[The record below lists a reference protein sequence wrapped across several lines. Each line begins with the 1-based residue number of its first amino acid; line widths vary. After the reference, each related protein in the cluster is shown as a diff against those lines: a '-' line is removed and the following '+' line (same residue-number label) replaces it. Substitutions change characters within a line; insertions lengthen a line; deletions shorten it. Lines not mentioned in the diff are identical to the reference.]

1 MSNEVYDQL
10 VGVNFP
16 CVEYLEDDY
25 REHYDLLREAD
36 EFSAAASLYPD
47 EKNELLANS
56 LHRYQLILDKA
67 SNMLGFETD
76 FLLKKKV
83 CFNFYTDI
91 ANLFGLGTQAYTTET
106 ETPYIGVSE
115 LSLQNIY
122 LLQLI
127 LIHEMQHATDFV
139 YFNGFDM
146 GVAERELRAR
156 LSICNSLNELQ
167 KQFNKLYKNAYID
180 QAYWFVIL
188 FSSPNI
194 SDKIKYKYYEL
205 LEKPA
210 KEILS
215 SDEGVIFSPLIL
227 RVFGMELRREGV
239 SLKTNIGYVINER
252 DGLLIIEE
260 KELNNNFE
268 QENQEDESILSD
280 TETYD
285 ENLLSVRLSKM
296 TGENVSNENEPL
308 TLVKNKLV
316 EWHTYKD
323 ELKNMKKNANVI
335 ITRNADSLANIS
347 IVENTNL
354 AVPKIIKVE
363 KQVIKV
369 ENDFEKLR
377 NINIPNSSYKPE
389 DFSSDDSPIITVKNY
404 ASKKKKIEEDD
415 EAQTFVN
422 NLSDFFKGNK

>member
-1 MSNEVYDQL
+1 MSNEIYDQL
-10 VGVNFP
+10 IGVSFP
-16 CVEYLEDDY
+16 CVEYLEEDY
-25 REHYDLLREAD
+25 KEHYELLKEAD

-67 SNMLGFETD
+67 TNMLKLETD
-76 FLLKKKV
+76 FLLKKKI

-115 LSLQNIY
+115 LSLQNVY

-127 LIHEMQHATDFV
+127 LLHEMQHATDFV
-139 YFNGFDM
+139 YFNGFEM

-167 KQFNKLYKNAYID
+167 KQFNKLYKNAYTD

-194 SDKIKYKYYEL
+194 NDKLKYKYYEL

-210 KEILS
+210 KDILS

-227 RVFGMELRREGV
+227 RVFGMELKREGV
-239 SLKTNIGYVINER
+239 NLKTNVGYSINER

-260 KELNNNFE
+260 KEINIK
-268 QENQEDESILSD
+268 QENQEDDSIISD

-285 ENLLSVRLSKM
+285 DNLLSVKLSKM
-296 TGENVSNENEPL
+296 TGEKISDENQPL
-308 TLVKNKLV
+308 TLVKNKLI

-335 ITRNADSLANIS
+335 ITRNAESISNIS
-347 IVENTNL
+347 TVENTNL

-363 KQVIKV
+363 KQLIKM

-377 NINIPNSSYKPE
+377 NISIPDSTYKPE
-389 DFSSDDSPIITVKNY
+389 DFANDDSPIITIRNNQN
-404 ASKKKKIEEDD
+404 KKKFLEEDN

>member
-1 MSNEVYDQL
+1 MSNELYDQL
-10 VGVNFP
+10 IGVNFP
-16 CVEYLEDDY
+16 CVEYLEDNY
-25 REHYDLLREAD
+25 KEHYELLKEAD
-36 EFSAAASLYPD
+36 EFSAAAVLYPD

-67 SNMLGFETD
+67 SKILKLETD
-76 FLLKKKV
+76 FLLKKKI

-115 LSLQNIY
+115 LSLQNVY

-127 LIHEMQHATDFV
+127 LLHEMQHATDFV

-156 LSICNSLNELQ
+156 LTICHSLNELQ

-194 SDKIKYKYYEL
+194 SDELKYKYYEL

-210 KEILS
+210 KDILE
-215 SDEGVIFSPLIL
+215 SDDGVVFSPLIL
-227 RVFGMELRREGV
+227 RVFGMELKREGV
-239 SLKTNIGYVINER
+239 NLKANTSYSITNRN
-252 DGLLIIEE
+252 GLLIMEE
-260 KELNNNFE
+260 KELKI
-268 QENQEDESILSD
+268 QEEIQEEDTIISD

-285 ENLLSVRLSKM
+285 DKLLSVKLSRM
-296 TGENVSNENEPL
+296 TGEKISDENQPL
-308 TLVKNKLV
+308 TLVKNKLI

-323 ELKNMKKNANVI
+323 ELKNMKKNANII
-335 ITRNADSLANIS
+335 ITRNAESLSNIS
-347 IVENTNL
+347 TVENTNL
-354 AVPKIIKVE
+354 SVPKIIKVE
-363 KQVIKV
+363 KQFIKM

-377 NINIPNSSYKPE
+377 NINIPNSTYKPE
-389 DFSSDDSPIITVKNY
+389 DFSNDDSPIIILNN
-404 ASKKKKIEEDD
+404 ANRKKVIEEDN
-415 EAQTFVN
+415 EAQNFVN
-422 NLSDFFKGNK
+422 NLSDFFKGKK